1 MRNINYTFLPCGT
14 IPRVRKFE
22 KCDKP
27 VETSD
32 LDRLISLVY
41 ATDPRTGLASSDLSI
56 LASDSVPPEIADFVR
71 KNLMQPVAAVPSSFV
86 NGEQVDD
93 DTLFALTRNI
103 NESSRDYV
111 DRVDNYLRSINQK
124 SGD

>member
-1 MRNINYTFLPCGT
+1 MRNISYTFLPPG
-14 IPRVRKFE
+14 IVPSVKKFE
-22 KCDKP
+22 NIDKP

-32 LDRLISLVY
+32 MDRLLSLVY

-56 LASDSVPPEIADFVR
+56 LASDSVPAEIADFVR
-71 KNLMQPVAAVPSSFV
+71 KNLMQPVADVQSSII

-124 SGD
+124 SGE